1 MVLNLKI
8 ILMALIVVAIAVFVL
23 FYVCD
28 GIVKV
33 MNQCEKDKSINV
45 CKTGTLP
52 IIILMML
59 LIVGGLIV
67 IVNITAYI
75 MISGAE
81 SNL

>member
-1 MVLNLKI
+1 
-8 ILMALIVVAIAVFVL
+8 MALIVVAIAVFVL
-23 FYVCD
+23 FYVLD

-33 MNQCEKDKSINV
+33 MSQCEKDKSLNI

-52 IIILMML
+52 IVILMML

-81 SNL
+81 SSL

>member
-8 ILMALIVVAIAVFVL
+8 IIIALIVVAIAVFVL

-33 MNQCEKDKSINV
+33 MGQCEKDKSLNI
-45 CKTGTLP
+45 CKSGTLP
-52 IIILMML
+52 IVILMML

-81 SNL
+81 SSV

>member
-1 MVLNLKI
+1 MALNLKI
-8 ILMALIVVAIAVFVL
+8 IIMALIVVAIAVFVL

-33 MNQCEKDKSINV
+33 MNQCEKDKSLNI
-45 CKTGTLP
+45 CKSGTLP
-52 IIILMML
+52 IVILMML

-67 IVNITAYI
+67 IVNITSYI
-75 MISGAE
+75 MISGDE

>member
-1 MVLNLKI
+1 MPLNLKI
-8 ILMALIVVAIAVFVL
+8 IMMSLIVVALAVFVL

-33 MNQCEKDKSINV
+33 MGQCEKDKSLNI
-45 CKTGTLP
+45 CKSGTLP
-52 IIILMML
+52 IVILMML

-67 IVNITAYI
+67 IVNITAYV